1 MFVEALK
8 PTENVDHHHLGVLSL
23 VYIRGRNKETICAF
37 ANLKPASYRTY
48 VNMDREILTFFR
60 APKKTI
66 RSEVIARKF
75 GSRRHYTSNLDT
87 TLYVNV

>member
-23 VYIRGRNKETICAF
+23 VYIRARNKETICAS

-48 VNMDREILTFFR
+48 VNRT
-60 APKKTI
+60 
-66 RSEVIARKF
+66 VKF
-75 GSRRHYTSNLDT
+75 GNFF
-87 TLYVNV
+87 VPQK